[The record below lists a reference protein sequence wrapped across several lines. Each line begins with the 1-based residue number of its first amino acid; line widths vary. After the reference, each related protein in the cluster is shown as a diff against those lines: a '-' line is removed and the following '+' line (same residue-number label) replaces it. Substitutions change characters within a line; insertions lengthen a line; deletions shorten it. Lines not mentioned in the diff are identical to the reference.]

1 MRRRWMTIL
10 VTVTFLV
17 VGGSAFGFGLPKLGG
32 NSGAATVNQD
42 EIMKRQSELVRSY
55 MAASLQIANA
65 QKHMAEAF
73 GFKEQVEELDAII
86 RVLGSG
92 NVLTKDGV
100 EKVQA
105 TTKKMD
111 KAISEKIEQNAK
123 LSIEG
128 KKCYKA
134 SIPPY
139 LEGIAI
145 TAGEVAPEAKE
156 CFEWTK
162 TQKIGRAHV

>member
-10 VTVTFLV
+10 VTVTFFV

-100 EKVQA
+100 EKIQA

-111 KAISEKIEQNAK
+111 KAISEKIEQNVK
-123 LSIEG
+123 LSVEG

-139 LEGIAI
+139 QEGS
-145 TAGEVAPEAKE
+145 
-156 CFEWTK
+156 
-162 TQKIGRAHV
+162 